1 MSNLSRL
8 FNQFKS
14 DFPEQYK
21 SKVDEIEKFIVRY
34 ITKNELSVKFLNSCS
49 TGFAGVRTRDQIIIC
64 SPNKMSTIG
73 DFLYT
78 IFHEIRHEQQVRD
91 IKMLNPLQDYDLEDF
106 ENLYE
111 QYWEME
117 LDSDQFAK
125 NMVATLIMKLKST
138 LTSNLL
144 RNADYSQQLP
154 RLYQLLHYGLII
166 SSLIPM
172 NAADLLSY
180 LMNI

>member
-34 ITKNELSVKFLNSCS
+34 ITKNELNVKFLNSCS

-73 DFLYT
+73 DFL
-78 IFHEIRHEQQVRD
+78 
-91 IKMLNPLQDYDLEDF
+91 
-106 ENLYE
+106 
-111 QYWEME
+111 
-117 LDSDQFAK
+117 
-125 NMVATLIMKLKST
+125 
-138 LTSNLL
+138 
-144 RNADYSQQLP
+144 
-154 RLYQLLHYGLII
+154 
-166 SSLIPM
+166 
-172 NAADLLSY
+172 
-180 LMNI
+180 